1 MKKIIIS
8 ILFIILCLPT
18 FGILEDKK
26 VSLSNAIETVLSN
39 NPQLKMSDID
49 IEIAKNTIKKE
60 NALKNPS
67 IGTFQSIGKTAKG
80 NAQEVG
86 VDYVIE
92 ILKRG
97 KRKNIAKIQSNI
109 AQDDKNIQKIN
120 LVAEVKATYFT
131 LLLKKTNLKLM
142 DEQSKLSK
150 ETLDNIINDKSSLKT
165 DIIQAKIAYNRSI
178 MYRNIAKNEFISAQN
193 DFNAIMNIK
202 TVNYDTLEDSLTNDY
217 SRFLTVDPENNSLTF
232 EKIKEFALN
241 NRYDIKKAKKAEYL
255 VLQPMNSQDALRKWL
270 SENGFSVLKEDIAT
284 EEYKVYNIIL
294 ARKGTP
300 VIYKNEFE
308 LHIPPYLYNNKYF
321 YALRD
326 KKKREFLKI
335 KNGLEAAA
343 AKNEELIESIPD
355 F

>member
-67 IGTFQSIGKTAKG
+67 VGTFQSIGKTAKG

-120 LVAEVKATYFT
+120 LVAEVKAAYFT

-142 DEQSKLSK
+142 
-150 ETLDNIINDKSSLKT
+150 
-165 DIIQAKIAYNRSI
+165 
-178 MYRNIAKNEFISAQN
+178 NE
-193 DFNAIMNIK
+193 
-202 TVNYDTLEDSLTNDY
+202 
-217 SRFLTVDPENNSLTF
+217 
-232 EKIKEFALN
+232 
-241 NRYDIKKAKKAEYL
+241 
-255 VLQPMNSQDALRKWL
+255 
-270 SENGFSVLKEDIAT
+270 
-284 EEYKVYNIIL
+284 
-294 ARKGTP
+294 
-300 VIYKNEFE
+300 
-308 LHIPPYLYNNKYF
+308 
-321 YALRD
+321 
-326 KKKREFLKI
+326 
-335 KNGLEAAA
+335 
-343 AKNEELIESIPD
+343 
-355 F
+355 